1 MYLFSEL
8 LLYSIIYS
16 LITDYLGNNNQNV
29 IL

>member
-8 LLYSIIYS
+8 LLYSVINS